1 MLAQPSAAASGQA
14 MWGTPLA
21 AGGARFYASAVDGH
35 EDILAQKRALRARM
49 TAWRAALPAKER
61 DAAAMAVAGIGLAF
75 LGALEN
81 GSVISAFA
89 PMANELRLWPLLRRL
104 AGEGHA
110 LALPV
115 VQGKGRALLFRAW
128 RPGDAMAKGVWGI
141 AEPMADKASLE
152 PDVVIAPLLAFDA
165 CGWRLGYGGGFYDR
179 TLHELRRRKAP
190 IAVGVAYDQQAVD
203 AVPHLDYD
211 ERLEWVL
218 TPSGAI
224 KCTGA

>member
-1 MLAQPSAAASGQA
+1 MPLATAAAR
-14 MWGTPLA
+14 L
-21 AGGARFYASAVDGH
+21 YASAVGLQ

-49 TAWRAALPAKER
+49 AGWRAALPAKER
-61 DAAAMAVAGIGLAF
+61 EAAAMAVAGMGLTF
-75 LGALEN
+75 LGPLEK

-89 PMANELRLWPLLRRL
+89 PMANELWVWPLLRRL
-104 AGEGHA
+104 AREGHA
-110 LALPV
+110 LALPI
-115 VQGKGRALLFRAW
+115 VQGKGGALVFRAW
-128 RPGDAMAKGVWGI
+128 KPGDAMAKGVWGI
-141 AEPMADKASLE
+141 AEPTADKASLQ

-179 TLHELRRRKAP
+179 TLRELRLRKAP

>member
-1 MLAQPSAAASGQA
+1 MPGSIWL
-14 MWGTPLA
+14 
-21 AGGARFYASAVDGH
+21 YASCVSQRP
-35 EDILAQKRALRARM
+35 DILLEKRALRSRIK
-49 TAWRAALPAKER
+49 TWRASL
-61 DAAAMAVAGIGLAF
+61 AADAMARAADAVAEQGLSF
-75 LGALEN
+75 LEVGQKRAVVSGFSSLPEEFR
-81 GSVISAFA
+81 A
-89 PMANELRLWPLLRRL
+89 WPLLRRL
-104 AGEGHA
+104 NQEGDP
-110 LALPV
+110 LAMPV
-115 VQGKGRALLFRAW
+115 MRGKSQPLLFRAW
-128 RPGDAMAKGVWGI
+128 APGDAMNKAVWGI

>member
-1 MLAQPSAAASGQA
+1 M
-14 MWGTPLA
+14 
-21 AGGARFYASAVDGH
+21 AG
-35 EDILAQKRALRARM
+35 
-49 TAWRAALPAKER
+49 WRAALSPKQRE
-61 DAAAMAVAGIGLAF
+61 AAAMAVAGIGLTF
-75 LGALEN
+75 LEPLEK

-89 PMANELRLWPLLRRL
+89 PMADELRVWPLLRRL
-104 AGEGHA
+104 AREGRA
-110 LALPV
+110 LALPT
-115 VQGKGRALLFRAW
+115 VQGKGRALVFRAW
-128 RPGDAMAKGVWGI
+128 KPGDAMAKGVWGI
-141 AEPMADKASLE
+141 AEPMADKASLQ
-152 PDVVIAPLLAFDA
+152 PDVVITPLLAFDA

-179 TLHELRRRKAP
+179 TLHELRLRKAP

>member
-1 MLAQPSAAASGQA
+1 MR
-14 MWGTPLA
+14 GTPLA
-21 AGGARFYASAVDGH
+21 TTGARFYASAVDGH
-35 EDILAQKRALRARM
+35 EEILAQKRALRARM
-49 TAWRAALPAKER
+49 MAWRAALLPKER
-61 DAAAMAVAGIGLAF
+61 DAAGIAVAGIGLAF
-75 LGALEN
+75 LGALEK
-81 GSVISAFA
+81 GSVISAFS

-110 LALPV
+110 LALPI

-128 RPGDAMAKGVWGI
+128 KPGDAMAKGVWGI
-141 AEPMADKASLE
+141 AEPLADRASLE
-152 PDVVIAPLLAFDA
+152 PDVVIAPLLAFDV

-179 TLHELRRRKAP
+179 TLRELRRRKAP

-224 KCTGA
+224 RCTSG

>member
-1 MLAQPSAAASGQA
+1 MRARPGAASIS
-14 MWGTPLA
+14 GTPLA
-21 AGGARFYASAVDGH
+21 TAAARLYASAVGGQ
-35 EDILAQKRALRARM
+35 EDILAQKRAMRARM
-49 TAWRAALPAKER
+49 VAWRAALPPKER
-61 DAAAMAVAGIGLAF
+61 DAAGIAVAGIGLAF
-75 LGALEN
+75 LGALDK

-89 PMANELRLWPLLRRL
+89 PMASELRMWPLLRRL

-115 VQGKGRALLFRAW
+115 VQGNGRALLFRAW
-128 RPGDAMAKGVWGI
+128 KPGDAMATGVWGI
-141 AEPMADKASLE
+141 AEPMADKAPLV
-152 PDVVIAPLLAFDA
+152 PDVVITPLLAFDA

-179 TLHELRRRKAP
+179 TLRELRRRKAP
-190 IAVGVAYDQQAVD
+190 IAVGVAYEQQAVD

>member
-49 TAWRAALPAKER
+49 TAWRAALPARER
-61 DAAAMAVAGIGLAF
+61 DAAGIAVAGIGLAF

-115 VQGKGRALLFRAW
+115 VEGKGRALLFRAW
-128 RPGDAMAKGVWGI
+128 KPGDAMAKGVWGI

-152 PDVVIAPLLAFDA
+152 PDV
-165 CGWRLGYGGGFYDR
+165 
-179 TLHELRRRKAP
+179 
-190 IAVGVAYDQQAVD
+190 
-203 AVPHLDYD
+203 
-211 ERLEWVL
+211 
-218 TPSGAI
+218 
-224 KCTGA
+224 

>member
-1 MLAQPSAAASGQA
+1 MR
-14 MWGTPLA
+14 GTPLA
-21 AGGARFYASAVDGH
+21 TGGARFYASAVDGH

-115 VQGKGRALLFRAW
+115 VQGKGLPLLFRAW
-128 RPGDAMAKGVWGI
+128 RPGDALEAGVFGTLQPS
-141 AEPMADKASLE
+141 ARREVVE
-152 PDVVIAPLLAFDA
+152 PDALIVPLLACDED
-165 CGWRLGYGGGFYDR
+165 GWRLGYGGGFYDR
-179 TLHELRRRKAP
+179 TIAGLRTKKTVT
-190 IAVGVAYDQQAVD
+190 AVGVGFNDQLVPE
-203 AVPHLDYD
+203 VPHGPSDQRLDW
-211 ERLEWVL
+211 LL
-218 TPSGAI
+218 TDKRA
-224 KCTGA
+224 CAFV